1 MFGRCWTAWAG
12 YVENLYEYGDVES
25 GDTRTASLS
34 MRVPSENLDA
44 FLDGMEGVGR
54 VTDRS
59 ESVTDMTVQYTDNQ
73 TRLETLYAKRERL
86 NQLMAQAQEV
96 SDLIELETAVADTQY
111 EIERYETSQR
121 DIDRRVDMSAVN
133 VTLLEESP
141 AQSAT
146 AEDNG
151 LGERLGAALRASLR
165 WLGGFLRNMLVFVT
179 MILPVAV
186 PVAAIAAVVMA
197 GCAQTVPARPEGWF
211 QGGMTHERLP
221 MLLLGRTD
229 ADPVFRPSGN
239 AGFHSG
245 ANPCFHSG
253 GRSHGRPGNH
263 HPCHGHG
270 EWCRCRRDI
279 VVLTLC
285 VQGSGDT
292 VTAAQDKA
300 EQVIAKAS
308 GMRLRRWASPNMTH
322 RPPTMAW
329 ETVYNYQYSKLGQ
342 QETASGY
349 TVSIDLAVRLDDP
362 ARVGEVIDAAI
373 CTGAQNSYELAYESS
388 EARDAYFEA
397 LGAATA
403 DAMAQ
408 AILLAEASGLELGRL
423 VSVTEV
429 QGDESTVSWPRV
441 SARKTPCTRICP

>member
-1 MFGRCWTAWAG
+1 MLREKEPNGALEQALGHLYQSENVPAGFETGWRAAVRREESRMRLVENSTRRPFWRTIVPAFAALVLVVGSLWAGTLDLGGGVSSEKNAATGVEYADSASTTSYSAPNAMMARTADTATYDLYVAEESGATAGGAATADSGATAATGQKLVRTVSLTLRTTAFDNDLESVQALLEGLGG

-96 SDLIELETAVADTQY
+96 SDLIELETAIADTQY

-146 AEDNG
+146 AEDIG

-186 PVAAIAAVVMA
+186 PVAAIAAVVWL
-197 GCAQTVPARPEGWF
+197 VVR
-211 QGGMTHERLP
+211 R
-221 MLLLGRTD
+221 
-229 ADPVFRPSGN
+229 
-239 AGFHSG
+239 
-245 ANPCFHSG
+245 
-253 GRSHGRPGNH
+253 RSPRAPK
-263 HPCHGHG
+263 
-270 EWCRCRRDI
+270 D
-279 VVLTLC
+279 
-285 VQGSGDT
+285 GS
-292 VTAAQDKA
+292 K
-300 EQVIAKAS
+300 E
-308 GMRLRRWASPNMTH
+308 
-322 RPPTMAW
+322 
-329 ETVYNYQYSKLGQ
+329 E
-342 QETASGY
+342 
-349 TVSIDLAVRLDDP
+349 
-362 ARVGEVIDAAI
+362 
-373 CTGAQNSYELAYESS
+373 
-388 EARDAYFEA
+388 
-397 LGAATA
+397 
-403 DAMAQ
+403 
-408 AILLAEASGLELGRL
+408 
-423 VSVTEV
+423 
-429 QGDESTVSWPRV
+429 
-441 SARKTPCTRICP
+441 

>member
-1 MFGRCWTAWAG
+1 MLREKEPNGALEQAPGRLYQAEEPPAGFETGWRAAVRREESRMKLAERSTGRPLWRAIVPACAALVLVVGSLWAGTLDLGGGVSSEKNAATGVEYADSASTTSYSAPNAMMVRTADTATYDLYVAEESGATAGGAATADSGATAATGQKLVRTVSLTLRTTAFDNDLESVQALLEGLGG
-12 YVENLYEYGDVES
+12 YVENLYQYGDVES

-146 AEDNG
+146 AEDIG

-165 WLGGFLRNMLVFVT
+165 WLGGFLRNMLVFAT

-186 PVAAIAAVVMA
+186 PVAAIAAVVWLVVRRRSPRA
-197 GCAQTVPARPEGWF
+197 PKDGSKEG
-211 QGGMTHERLP
+211 
-221 MLLLGRTD
+221 
-229 ADPVFRPSGN
+229 
-239 AGFHSG
+239 
-245 ANPCFHSG
+245 
-253 GRSHGRPGNH
+253 
-263 HPCHGHG
+263 
-270 EWCRCRRDI
+270 
-279 VVLTLC
+279 
-285 VQGSGDT
+285 
-292 VTAAQDKA
+292 
-300 EQVIAKAS
+300 
-308 GMRLRRWASPNMTH
+308 
-322 RPPTMAW
+322 
-329 ETVYNYQYSKLGQ
+329 
-342 QETASGY
+342 
-349 TVSIDLAVRLDDP
+349 
-362 ARVGEVIDAAI
+362 
-373 CTGAQNSYELAYESS
+373 
-388 EARDAYFEA
+388 
-397 LGAATA
+397 
-403 DAMAQ
+403 
-408 AILLAEASGLELGRL
+408 
-423 VSVTEV
+423 
-429 QGDESTVSWPRV
+429 
-441 SARKTPCTRICP
+441 

>member
-1 MFGRCWTAWAG
+1 MLREKEPNGALEQALGHLYQSENVPAGFETGWRAAVRREESRMRLVENSTRRPFWRTIVPAFAALVLVVGSLWAGTLDLGGGVSSEKNAATGVEYADSASTTSYSAPNAMMVRTADTATYDLYVAEESGATAGGAATADSGATAATGQKLVRTVSLTLRTTAFDNDLESVQALLEGLGG

-96 SDLIELETAVADTQY
+96 SDLIELETAIADTQY

-146 AEDNG
+146 AEDIG

-186 PVAAIAAVVMA
+186 PVAAIAAVVWL
-197 GCAQTVPARPEGWF
+197 VVR
-211 QGGMTHERLP
+211 R
-221 MLLLGRTD
+221 
-229 ADPVFRPSGN
+229 
-239 AGFHSG
+239 
-245 ANPCFHSG
+245 
-253 GRSHGRPGNH
+253 RSPRAPK
-263 HPCHGHG
+263 
-270 EWCRCRRDI
+270 D
-279 VVLTLC
+279 
-285 VQGSGDT
+285 GS
-292 VTAAQDKA
+292 K
-300 EQVIAKAS
+300 E
-308 GMRLRRWASPNMTH
+308 
-322 RPPTMAW
+322 
-329 ETVYNYQYSKLGQ
+329 E
-342 QETASGY
+342 
-349 TVSIDLAVRLDDP
+349 
-362 ARVGEVIDAAI
+362 
-373 CTGAQNSYELAYESS
+373 
-388 EARDAYFEA
+388 
-397 LGAATA
+397 
-403 DAMAQ
+403 
-408 AILLAEASGLELGRL
+408 
-423 VSVTEV
+423 
-429 QGDESTVSWPRV
+429 
-441 SARKTPCTRICP
+441 